1 MVTPSKPSHED
12 SSSDAALEAVQQK
25 ARQQLKRGRM
35 ALLSDRLT
43 GGPQRPGQQS
53 ITRSP
58 VVLFLSGT
66 TIVCLVLAAI
76 FWFINQRNAESR
88 MLKEAQTF
96 LEQQKYLDA
105 EARFTQFLKVYIK
118 TESTPAAR
126 IGLHRTLVEKYI
138 QTTTPDVIRG
148 MTELRNLMS
157 ECGDLP
163 GYNELTDTLRRYSDR
178 LAYAGAIVAEQAAS
192 EDALRVSREAVELLR
207 RFSGETG
214 IPQSREEFL
223 VDRQRIAEGAIARK
237 QSFKATIEKITSQLA
252 ASETVPALETRQ
264 ALIDRFPSLST
275 DKDVTKML
283 ADILNRE
290 KELVVRTDLG
300 RDAPPIDPA
309 NSPLPAATLA
319 LRTQGRTDLTSQG
332 RFIFTI
338 GIDSCWAVD
347 ADTGDPRWRTVLGT
361 EAPFEPIEVDGSE
374 KGVLVYSTLS
384 EELLLLSQATGQPL
398 WRQSLE
404 SRPSAKPILIAGNVF
419 VPTDNQELWQIAAV
433 NGRALAKLAFPQT
446 VIGPPAVTGDGQK
459 LVLPGDQAMVYTLSL
474 NPFAC
479 ETVSHIPH
487 RPDSVRVPMLA
498 AGRYLLLCDNA
509 SSAKGRIQTL
519 QTESDGRLSIV
530 ASNEVDGQIL
540 DPPLLRGYELFV
552 PSTPQRISAFRV
564 GDEPGQPPLASIGAN
579 QLEEGLQTQMF
590 LLAGPGGQLWLAG
603 RDLRRFRTR
612 TNSVELDS
620 AVAAEGI
627 HSQPIQVLDE
637 SAFLTTRSAQ
647 SDSTFFTRTDREQ
660 MLGIWRTVIG
670 TRIIALAP
678 SAGGNSVLALA
689 DYGEIYRLPA
699 PDITKGTFV
708 IESVSRFRLPDKL
721 ASPIQGLVLADGR
734 PAAWTGAPEPSLW
747 TFTPT
752 GQLERRWTLPDA
764 PEVPPVAIAAGAV
777 FASSG
782 RLHLTAMAEGKTAE
796 EYRAS
801 QNQTQQQPW
810 KALVALNDTQVLAL
824 SAANDLVRVEYR
836 PTPKPQLAEVGVTRL
851 PQPVELS
858 PTVAGN
864 FLYAASTTGKLLVL
878 QTATLELLAQ
888 QDLGGVASAPPKAA
902 GNIVLAEI
910 GGERAA
916 IFRTENGLAPAGTIP
931 LDGYSLVGN
940 PFPVPDGFL
949 VARSDGRIFKLNPD
963 GSPSDKSLNLAQQLQ
978 AGFLKLGE
986 QIIIPGLDGSLYS
999 VKPDLQR

>member
-1 MVTPSKPSHED
+1 MVAPSKSNSDDPST
-12 SSSDAALEAVQQK
+12 DAALEAVQQK

-58 VVLFLSGT
+58 VVLFLTGT
-66 TIVCLVLAAI
+66 TVICLVLAGI

-223 VDRQRIAEGAIARK
+223 VERQRIAEGAIARK

-252 ASETVPALETRQ
+252 AGQTVPALETRQ
-264 ALIDRFPSLST
+264 ALIDRFPSISS

-283 ADILNRE
+283 ADILTRE
-290 KELVVRTDLG
+290 KELVTRTDLG
-300 RDAPPIDPA
+300 RDAPATAAATPF
-309 NSPLPAATLA
+309 PAATLA

-338 GIDSCWAVD
+338 GLDSCWAID

-361 EAPFEPIEVDGSE
+361 NAPFEPIEVDGSE

-384 EELLLLSQATGQPL
+384 EELMLLSQATGQPL

-404 SRPSAKPILIAGNVF
+404 SRPSAKPILLAGNVII
-419 VPTDNQELWQIAAV
+419 PTDNQELWQIAAV
-433 NGRALAKLAFPQT
+433 NGRALAKLTFPQT

-459 LVLPGDQAMVYTLSL
+459 LVLPGDQAMVYTISL

-479 ETVSHIPH
+479 ENVSHIPH

-498 AGRYLLLCDNA
+498 AGRYFLLCDNA
-509 SSAKGRIQTL
+509 SSAKGRVQTL
-519 QTESDGRLSIV
+519 QTEADGRLSIV

-540 DPPLLRGYELFV
+540 DPPLLRGYELFI

-579 QLEEGLQTQMF
+579 QLEEGLQTHMF

-612 TNSVELDS
+612 TNSVELDP

-637 SAFLTTRSAQ
+637 SVFLTTRSAQ

-660 MLGIWRTVIG
+660 MQGIWRTVIG
-670 TRIIALAP
+670 SRIVALAP
-678 SAGGNSVLALA
+678 SAGGNAVLALA
-689 DYGEIYRLPA
+689 DYGEIYRLPV
-699 PDITKGTFV
+699 PDITAGTFV
-708 IESVSRFRLPDKL
+708 TESISRFRLPDKL

-734 PAAWTGAPEPSLW
+734 PAAWSGAPEPALW

-752 GQLERRWTLPDA
+752 GQLERRWPLPDA
-764 PEVPPVAIAAGAV
+764 PQVPPVAIAAGAV

-782 RLHLTAMAEGKTAE
+782 RLHLTAMADGKTAE

-836 PTPKPQLAEVGVTRL
+836 PTPRPQLAEVGVTRL

-858 PTVAGN
+858 PAVAGN
-864 FLYAASTTGKLLVL
+864 FLYAASTTGKLLLL
-878 QTATLELLAQ
+878 QTATLELLAET
-888 QDLGGVASAPPKAA
+888 DLNGIPSATPKAA
-902 GNIVLAEI
+902 GNIVLAEVA
-910 GGERAA
+910 GERAA
-916 IFRTENGLAPAGTIP
+916 IFRAENGLVAAGSIP
-931 LDGYSLVGN
+931 LDGHSLVGH
-940 PFPVPDGFL
+940 PLPLADGFL
-949 VARSDGRIFKLNPD
+949 VARSDGLIFKLNPD

-978 AGFLKLGE
+978 NGFLKLGD

>member
-1 MVTPSKPSHED
+1 MVAPSQPTPDD
-12 SSSDAALEAVQQK
+12 SSTDAAVQAVRQK

-53 ITRSP
+53 IARSP
-58 VVLFLSGT
+58 VVLFLTGT
-66 TIVCLVLAAI
+66 TLVCLILAAI

-163 GYNELTDTLRRYSDR
+163 GYSELTDTLRRYSDR

-192 EDALRVSREAVELLR
+192 EDALRVSREAVDLLR

-214 IPQSREEFL
+214 IPKSREEFL
-223 VDRQRIAEGAIARK
+223 VERQRIAEGAIARK

-252 ASETVPALETRQ
+252 AGQTVPALETRQ

-275 DKDVTKML
+275 DKDVSKML

-290 KELVVRTDLG
+290 KELVTRTDLG
-300 RDAPPIDPA
+300 RDAPASPA

-319 LRTQGRTDLTSQG
+319 LRTQGRSDLTSQG
-332 RFIFTI
+332 RSIFTI

-361 EAPFEPIEVDGSE
+361 NPPFEPIEVDGSE
-374 KGVLVYSTLS
+374 KGVLVYSTLT
-384 EELLLLSQATGQPL
+384 EELQLLSQATGATL

-404 SRPSAKPILIAGNVF
+404 SRPSAKPMLLAGNIII
-419 VPTDNQELWQIAAV
+419 PTDNQELWQIAAV
-433 NGRALAKLAFPQT
+433 NGRALAKLSFPQT

-459 LVLPGDQAMVYTLSL
+459 LVLPGDQAMVYTISL

-498 AGRYLLLCDNA
+498 AGRYFLLCDNA
-509 SSAKGRIQTL
+509 SAAKGRIQTL

-540 DPPLLRGYELFV
+540 DPPLLRGYELFI
-552 PSTPQRISAFRV
+552 PSAPQRISAFRV
-564 GDEPGQPPLASIGAN
+564 GDEPGQPPLAAIGAN
-579 QLEEGLQTQMF
+579 QLEEGLQTRMF
-590 LLAGPGGQLWLAG
+590 MLAGPGGQLWLAG

-627 HSQPIQVLDE
+627 HAQPIQVLDE
-637 SAFLTTRSAQ
+637 SVFLTTRSAQ

-670 TRIIALAP
+670 SRIVALAP
-678 SAGGNSVLALA
+678 SAGGNAVLALT

-699 PDITKGTFV
+699 PDILKGTFV
-708 IESVSRFRLPDKL
+708 TESVSRFRLPDKL

-734 PAAWTGAPEPSLW
+734 PAAWAGAPEPALW

-752 GQLERRWTLPDA
+752 GQLERRWQLPDA
-764 PEVPPVAIAAGAV
+764 PQVPPVAIAAGAV

-782 RLHLTAMAEGKTAE
+782 RLHLTAMADGRTAE

-810 KALVALNDTQVLAL
+810 KALLALNDTQVLAV
-824 SAANDLVRVEYR
+824 SASNDLVRVEYR
-836 PTPKPQLAEVGVTRL
+836 PTPRPQLAEVGVTRL
-851 PQPVELS
+851 PQPIELTPVVS
-858 PTVAGN
+858 GN
-864 FLYAASTTGKLLVL
+864 FLYAASTTGKLLLL
-878 QTATLELLAQ
+878 QTATLELLAET
-888 QDLGGVASAPPKAA
+888 DLNGIPSAPPKAA
-902 GNIVLAEI
+902 GNLVLAEVA
-910 GGERAA
+910 GERAA
-916 IFRTENGLAPAGTIP
+916 IFRAENGLVHAGSIP
-931 LDGYSLVGN
+931 LNGHTLVGQ
-940 PFPVPDGFL
+940 PLPLSDGFL
-949 VARSDGRIFKLNPD
+949 VARSDGTIFKLNPD
-963 GSPSDKSLNLAQQLQ
+963 GSPADQSLNIAQQLQ
-978 AGFLKLGE
+978 SGFLKLGD

>member
-1 MVTPSKPSHED
+1 MVAPSKPAPDDPST
-12 SSSDAALEAVQQK
+12 DAAVEAVQQK

-66 TIVCLVLAAI
+66 TVVCLVLAAI

-88 MLKEAQTF
+88 MLREAQTF

-192 EDALRVSREAVELLR
+192 EDALRVSREAVDLLR
-207 RFSGETG
+207 RFSGESG
-214 IPQSREEFL
+214 IPRSREEFL
-223 VDRQRIAEGAIARK
+223 VERQRIAEGAIARK
-237 QSFKATIEKITSQLA
+237 QSFKSTIEKITSQLA
-252 ASETVPALETRQ
+252 AGQTVPALETRQ
-264 ALIDRFPSLST
+264 ALIDRFPSLSS
-275 DKDVTKML
+275 DKDVSKML

-290 KELVVRTDLG
+290 KELVTRTDLG
-300 RDAPPIDPA
+300 RDAPANPA
-309 NSPLPAATLA
+309 STPPAAATLA
-319 LRTQGRTDLTSQG
+319 LRTQGRSDLTSQG

-361 EAPFEPIEVDGSE
+361 NAPFEPIEVDGSE
-374 KGVLVYSTLS
+374 KGVLVYSTLT
-384 EELLLLSQATGQPL
+384 EELQLLSQTTGQPL
-398 WRQSLE
+398 WRQPLD
-404 SRPSAKPILIAGNVF
+404 SRPSAKPILIAGNII
-419 VPTDNQELWQIAAV
+419 VPTDHQELWQIAAV
-433 NGRALAKLAFPQT
+433 NGRALAKLSFPQT
-446 VIGPPAVTGDGQK
+446 VIGPPAVTGDAQK
-459 LVLPGDQAMVYTLSL
+459 LVLPGDQAMVYTISL

-509 SSAKGRIQTL
+509 SSSKGRIQTL
-519 QTESDGRLSIV
+519 QTETDGRLSIV
-530 ASNEVDGQIL
+530 SSSEVDGQIL
-540 DPPLLRGYELFV
+540 DPPLLRGYELFI

-564 GDEPGQPPLASIGAN
+564 GDEPGQPPLAAIGSN
-579 QLEEGLQTQMF
+579 QLEEGLQTRMF
-590 LLAGPGGQLWLAG
+590 MLAGPGGQLWLAG

-627 HSQPIQVLDE
+627 HAQPIQVLDE
-637 SAFLTTRSAQ
+637 SVFLTTRSTQ

-670 TRIIALAP
+670 SRIIALAP
-678 SAGGNSVLALA
+678 SAGGNAVLALA

-699 PDITKGTFV
+699 PDISKGTFV
-708 IESVSRFRLPDKL
+708 TESVSRFRLPDKL

-734 PAAWTGAPEPSLW
+734 PAAWAGTPEPALW

-752 GQLERRWTLPDA
+752 GQLERRWPLPDA

-782 RLHLTAMAEGKTAE
+782 RLHLTAMADGKTAE

-801 QNQTQQQPW
+801 KNQNQQQPW
-810 KALVALNDTQVLAL
+810 KALLALNETQVLAV
-824 SAANDLVRVEYR
+824 SANNDLVRVEYR
-836 PTPKPQLAEVGVTRL
+836 PTPRPQLAEVGVTRL
-851 PQPVELS
+851 PQPIELT
-858 PTVAGN
+858 PAVAGN
-864 FLYAASTTGKLLVL
+864 FLYAASTSGKLLLL
-878 QTATLELLAQ
+878 QTTTLELLAES
-888 QDLGGVASAPPKAA
+888 DLNGIPSAPPKAA
-902 GNIVLAEI
+902 GNIVLAEVA
-910 GGERAA
+910 GERAA
-916 IFRTENGLAPAGTIP
+916 IFRAENGLVPAGSLP
-931 LDGYSLVGN
+931 LNGHTLVGQ
-940 PFPVPDGFL
+940 PLPLADGFL
-949 VARSDGRIFKLNPD
+949 VARSDGFIFKLNPD

-978 AGFLKLGE
+978 NGFLKLGD